1 MKHLPITLSLLLI
14 WAAAPAQET
23 AAAPEDTPRQEA
35 RPDEQAIGQDEA
47 GAEEEGIP
55 VDEDSSANP
64 PPPSSRF
71 EPTEQISEDL
81 SVSFPIDI

>member
-1 MKHLPITLSLLLI
+1 MKHLLITLSLLLI
-14 WAAAPAQET
+14 WAAAPAQES
-23 AAAPEDTPRQEA
+23 AAAPEDTARQED
-35 RPDEQAIGQDEA
+35 RPDEQATGQDEDSA
-47 GAEEEGIP
+47 DEGEIP

-64 PPPSSRF
+64 PPPSLRF